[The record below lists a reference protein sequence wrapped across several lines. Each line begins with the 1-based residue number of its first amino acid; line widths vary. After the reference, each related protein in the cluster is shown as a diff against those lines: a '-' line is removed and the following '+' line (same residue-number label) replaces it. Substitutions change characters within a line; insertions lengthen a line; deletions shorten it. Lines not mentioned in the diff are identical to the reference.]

1 MVLEPPMKQQSIGT
15 AVLVLVMAVMLAGC
29 SPLEQYDLDQ
39 RQIASDGRIELPE
52 AGIALA
58 FPDDWMLEAR
68 PTTRNVGLASVLDP
82 EARDMLV
89 PVVAAVPGHRH
100 DHCVVVDFAPLV
112 QARPDWS
119 TLDDVVAGFA
129 AMLGSDPRWLGLDST
144 IIDLPLGRAGRIL
157 RDRAGEAESVSTY
170 VFTQVDAWLYLECV
184 AHSVPSEDWRSI
196 AETFEFLPAAEASTL
211 DGSVAHRSPAV
222 EGPPTPTP
230 VADAAVFIDAMCTA
244 FDELLTAV
252 GNPDTGEGSE
262 LSRTLEDA
270 IVRGDTALVDTTTE
284 AMLGHLQAARSA
296 AMRAASFP
304 SAAAGMSEFDDF
316 LVIVA
321 DGVVAERDAAPD
333 GLDAAIAAAN
343 RDWARAYETWRGW
356 ITEIGPLWNEVAG
369 DMPIPCPSPRG

>member
-1 MVLEPPMKQQSIGT
+1 MRALTITVLALSMLGMPGAATVSAQEPSPGLSSTGGRVEVPEAAYAVTFPEDWEVATYPMEMGTDSPDGTPIETAYISASGWAPDGRTQCSITYKPLGDPPGDP
-15 AVLVLVMAVMLAGC
+15 LVALEGSVDYALAHYEGARIET
-29 SPLEQYDLDQ
+29 SSLDLPAGPAI
-39 RQIASDGRIELPE
+39 RHRFESEWGAGASYLLSDGFDVFF
-52 AGIALA
+52 LA
-58 FPDDWMLEAR
+58 CVGKDLPDD
-68 PTTRNVGLASVLDP
+68 
-82 EARDMLV
+82 
-89 PVVAAVPGHRH
+89 
-100 DHCVVVDFAPLV
+100 
-112 QARPDWS
+112 
-119 TLDDVVAGFA
+119 
-129 AMLGSDPRWLGLDST
+129 RWL
-144 IIDLPLGRAGRIL
+144 
-157 RDRAGEAESVSTY
+157 
-170 VFTQVDAWLYLECV
+170 
-184 AHSVPSEDWRSI
+184 SI
-196 AETFEFLPAAEASTL
+196 AESFEFLPTES
-211 DGSVAHRSPAV
+211 
-222 EGPPTPTP
+222 PTPTP